1 MNEHVRFYPNIDYR
15 AHPAFRDLGVPVR
28 NDDSIV
34 DAMIEDIDR
43 ELDALHNKEHD
54 DLALRQAFDVGVGR
68 RIAELAT
75 YLNQTTPN
83 PRVQQLLSRAF
94 EDVTIELLD
103 EARIRN
109 DRHRFN
115 RTLSPQAQRVAGDLR
130 RDGVHICRLT
140 DAQKAKLWK
149 LCAPAIARLRAAAAV
164 NPKIRIAE
172 SLPRYSSIGVRL
184 HKFFRRSGVLDGLS
198 AYFGSIVTFT
208 GFGLEYSHSKQD
220 WWQNC
225 YADVA

>member
-43 ELDALHNKEHD
+43 ELDALHNKENN
-54 DLALRQAFDVGVGR
+54 DLALRQAFDVGVSR
-68 RIAELAT
+68 RIADLAT

-83 PRVQQLLSRAF
+83 PRVQRLLSRAF

-130 RDGVHICRLT
+130 RDGVHICGLT
-140 DAQKAKLWK
+140 DAQKISGKGLPALAGPSAFGYYLAPYFRIPARRLLRDDKLH
-149 LCAPAIARLRAAAAV
+149 
-164 NPKIRIAE
+164 NNE
-172 SLPRYSSIGVRL
+172 
-184 HKFFRRSGVLDGLS
+184 H
-198 AYFGSIVTFT
+198 
-208 GFGLEYSHSKQD
+208 
-220 WWQNC
+220 QNC
-225 YADVA
+225 PRHEVSLRRDGFALILITVSSVSDIKTP